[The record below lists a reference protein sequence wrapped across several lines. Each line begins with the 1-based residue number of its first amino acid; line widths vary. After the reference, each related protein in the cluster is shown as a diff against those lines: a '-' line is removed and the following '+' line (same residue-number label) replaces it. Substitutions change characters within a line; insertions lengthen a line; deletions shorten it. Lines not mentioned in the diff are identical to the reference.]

1 MDLFLELLQ
10 VALGNR
16 SGLSRI
22 PTSQEWDYL
31 YEVSMK
37 QTVAGIVYAGIERL
51 TTAERPRKELLLKW
65 FATMEQIKRQ
75 NRRINH
81 DAVALTALL
90 EKDGWDNVIL
100 KGQGVAMLYPEPL
113 LRMSGDIDVF
123 VKGKR
128 AEIISY
134 LKKRCGGPLTINV
147 QEAVCPFFEQS
158 VVEIHFTPALLCYPV
173 ANRQL
178 QQFIRQQTEMF
189 TQTVELP
196 EHAGNVHVP
205 PKVFNAV
212 FLLAHIYRHLFGE
225 GVGLRQV
232 VDYYYFLKSQN
243 LTDDE
248 REEAVRVLGKLR
260 MTRFARG
267 MMYIMHDSLGLT
279 ENRLL
284 LEADKRE
291 GEFLLQEI
299 MRGGNFCRYD
309 NYTIP
314 WNESRP
320 RRLFRVAL
328 ANKHLLL
335 RYPQEV
341 IFNPV
346 FSVWQYLWRW
356 RKGFLP

>member
-1 MDLFLELLQ
+1 
-10 VALGNR
+10 
-16 SGLSRI
+16 
-22 PTSQEWDYL
+22 
-31 YEVSMK
+31 MK

-51 TTAERPRKELLLKW
+51 TTAERPYKALLLKW
-65 FATMEQIKRQ
+65 FATTEQIKKQ

-113 LRMSGDIDVF
+113 LRVSGDIDVL

-147 QEAVCPFFEQS
+147 QEAVCPFFEHS
-158 VVEIHFTPALLCYPV
+158 VVEIHFTPALLCFPV
-173 ANRQL
+173 ANRRL
-178 QQFIRQQTEMF
+178 QRFTRQQTEMF
-189 TQTVELP
+189 TQSVELP
-196 EHAGNVHVP
+196 EHAGRIHVP
-205 PKVFNAV
+205 PRVFNAV
-212 FLLAHIYRHLFGE
+212 YLLTHIYRHLFGE
-225 GVGLRQV
+225 GIGLRQV
-232 VDYYYFLKSQN
+232 VDYYFFLKSQN
-243 LTDDE
+243 LTGNE
-248 REEAVRVLGKLR
+248 REEVVRILGKLR
-260 MTRFARG
+260 MSRFARG
-267 MMYIMHDSLGLT
+267 MMHIMHDRLGLT
-279 ENRLL
+279 EDRLL
-284 LEADKRE
+284 LESDKRE

-314 WNESRP
+314 RNESRP
-320 RRLFRVAL
+320 RRLLRIAL
-328 ANKHLLL
+328 ANKHLLS

-341 IFNPV
+341 IFNPI

-356 RKGFLP
+356 RKGYLP